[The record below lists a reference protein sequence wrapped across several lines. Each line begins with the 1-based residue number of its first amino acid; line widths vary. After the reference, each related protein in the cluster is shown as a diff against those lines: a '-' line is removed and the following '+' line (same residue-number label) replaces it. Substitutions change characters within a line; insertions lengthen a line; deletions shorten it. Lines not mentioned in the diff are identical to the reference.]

1 MTCLQLPRYA
11 FMYRSPDEYDTY
23 ESLHDL
29 AIKLMGSGAL
39 KDGVNSGI
47 KIIDFSEVPS
57 DILPVVVG
65 LVARLVFQIQFW
77 SDSGEEGD
85 ARHPV
90 VIVCDEA
97 HLYLPSQASSA
108 GPLEKRALENFERI
122 AKEGRKYGVSLMVV
136 SQRPSDVSTTILSQC
151 GNIISLRLANKTDQ
165 AVVKQLLP
173 ESLEGLMEVLPTLD
187 VGEAVVV
194 GDAIL
199 LPTRIKMSKPK
210 CEPRSATIP
219 VWCRWAQKKAPV
231 DLVAAVENMRR
242 QSRD

>member
-1 MTCLQLPRYA
+1 MNDRRYA
-11 FMYRSPDEYDTY
+11 FMYQAPAEYETY
-23 ESLHDL
+23 EALHDL
-29 AIKLMGSGAL
+29 AKKLLGTGNV
-39 KDGVNSGI
+39 KDGINPGI

-65 LVARLVFQIQFW
+65 LVGRLIYQIQFW
-77 SDSGEEGD
+77 SSPGDDGD
-85 ARHPV
+85 ARHPI

-97 HLYLPSQASSA
+97 HLYLPSGAAST
-108 GPLEKRALENFERI
+108 GPLEKRALENYERI
-122 AKEGRKYGVSLMVV
+122 AKEGRKYGVGLMVV

-151 GNIISLRLANKTDQ
+151 SNIISLRLANKTDQ

-194 GDAIL
+194 GDATL

-210 CEPRSATIP
+210 HEPRSATIP
-219 VWCRWAQKKAPV
+219 FWTRWATPKAVV

-242 QSRD
+242 QSRS